1 VTGHSSGAAQV
12 RAFRIDGDRRDLRL
26 DACRGLA
33 LWFIFL
39 DHIPDNV
46 LVWLTLRNYGFSDTT
61 EVFVFVSGYTCMLA
75 YGGALREQGWLTVVV
90 RALRRGW
97 EIYVAFLL
105 LLIAYLA
112 VVWAV
117 GGGSRYLDETNT
129 AVFFGNPGAAL
140 VHAASMQYTPVNTD
154 VLPTFVLLHLAF
166 PGVLWL
172 LTRSAVIALAAS
184 LLLYLLVQAFG
195 WNLPAWPEG
204 QWYFNP
210 LAWQVLFVF
219 GAWYA
224 NEGAVRLRTILQS
237 RAALL
242 LAMLYLA
249 FSLAIALSWQLKVL
263 EGFMPDALSK
273 LIYPVDKSNLSPL
286 RLLHFLALAV
296 VVARLTTP
304 DWHGLMKPWMT
315 ALIRCGENSLAMYC
329 FGVLLSFMGR
339 VILVEFSGTLAMQV
353 AVSIAGVALMIAAA
367 TLMTWTSQ
375 LDRPG
380 PKLF

>member
-112 VVWAV
+112 VIWAV
-117 GGGSRYLDETNT
+117 GGGRYLDETNT
-129 AVFFGNPGAAL
+129 AVFFGNPGAGL

-172 LTRSAVIALAAS
+172 LTRNAAVALAAS
-184 LLLYLLVQAFG
+184 LLLYLLVQTFG

-204 QWYFNP
+204 QWFFNP

-224 NEGAVRLRTILQS
+224 NEGAVRLQTILQS

-263 EGFMPDALSK
+263 EGFMPDALSE
-273 LIYPVDKSNLSPL
+273 LIYPIDKSNLSPW
-286 RLLHFLALAV
+286 RLLHFLALALV
-296 VVARLTTP
+296 VMRLTALE
-304 DWHGLMKPWMT
+304 WQGLMKPWMT
-315 ALIRCGENSLAMYC
+315 AMIRCGENSLAMYC
-329 FGVLLSFMGR
+329 FGVLLSFMGH
-339 VILVEFSGTLAMQV
+339 VVLVEFSGTLAIQV

>member
-249 FSLAIALSWQLKVL
+249 FSLAIALSWQLKML

-273 LIYPVDKSNLSPL
+273 LIYPIEKSNLSPW
-286 RLLHFLALAV
+286 RLLHFLALALV
-296 VVARLTTP
+296 VMRLTALE
-304 DWHGLMKPWMT
+304 WQGLMKPWMT
-315 ALIRCGENSLAMYC
+315 AMIRCGENSLAMYC
-329 FGVLLSFMGR
+329 FGVLLSLIGH
-339 VILVEFSGTLAMQV
+339 VVLVEFSGTLGMQV
-353 AVSIAGVALMIAAA
+353 AVSIVGVALMIAAA